1 MSDIDSESV
10 FLVEYLRLRATMWR
24 AHCIFSW
31 IFATSS
37 YDVARSL

>member
-24 AHCIFSW
+24 AH
-31 IFATSS
+31 
-37 YDVARSL
+37 